1 MAILRTARNIGLSLQ
16 LYFNTAFSP
25 VDTNFKQVQAH
36 QPLDWLKCPLFSLC
50 DIRLTN

>member
-36 QPLDWLKCPLFSLC
+36 QPLDWLKSVHCSPCVTLA
-50 DIRLTN
+50 